1 MAERAHIYILRLEHL
16 HLKEWAAKAKEGDET
31 AKLVLSHARK
41 ALSHLRT
48 EPWGCACCDR
58 EFLADDDV
66 PKAFIV
72 LIPPGDDPE
81 KVKTSMG
88 MVCREC
94 SARDDQWGTTRRRW
108 PLIIGPAKNGPARAV
123 TAFTS
128 FSFLRFPPDSC

>member
-1 MAERAHIYILRLEHL
+1 MEERAHIYLLRLEHA
-16 HLKEWAAKAKEGDET
+16 HLKEWGAKAKEGDET
-31 AKLVLSHARK
+31 AKLVLSLARK

-72 LIPPGDDPE
+72 LIPPSDDPE

-94 SARDDQWGTTRRRW
+94 SVRDDQW
-108 PLIIGPAKNGPARAV
+108 IIHQGIHRKGLSDAPAR
-123 TAFTS
+123 
-128 FSFLRFPPDSC
+128 PGDSIH

>member
-1 MAERAHIYILRLEHL
+1 MEERAHIYLLRLEHP
-16 HLKEWAAKAKEGDET
+16 HLKEWGAKAKEGDET
-31 AKLVLSHARK
+31 AKLVLSLARK

-66 PKAFIV
+66 PK
-72 LIPPGDDPE
+72 

-94 SARDDQWGTTRRRW
+94 SVRDDQW
-108 PLIIGPAKNGPARAV
+108 IIHQGIHRKGLSDAPAR
-123 TAFTS
+123 
-128 FSFLRFPPDSC
+128 PGDSIH